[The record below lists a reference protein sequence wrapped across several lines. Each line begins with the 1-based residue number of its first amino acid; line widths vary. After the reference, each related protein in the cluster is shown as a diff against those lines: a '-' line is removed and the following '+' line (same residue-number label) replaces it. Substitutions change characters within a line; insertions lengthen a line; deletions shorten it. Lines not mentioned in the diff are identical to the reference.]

1 MAAQVTTSP
10 PPVADMHW
18 LGGFVYQYRFAAF
31 AAIVYG
37 AAGGIT
43 SALEPYLIGI
53 IVDHVSRGVRL
64 EQVAQ
69 DILLLVGLSLVTVL
83 AFWGQ
88 RHYSG
93 TIAYGVQSEVRRS
106 VFRHMVTLDQG
117 FYQRYAVGDLI
128 SRMYSDM
135 EWVWRVLALGFN
147 RGGSALLTCI
157 VTILLLGSI
166 NIPLTVLVFVT
177 LAISTYFQIRAGTAL
192 IRLSEEVQDQ
202 AGELSSLVQDT
213 VSGIQTLKTFGRE
226 DYASRKFLA
235 ENQEY
240 RRRWLYFKRRNEPV
254 GMLPQMIAYLTTG
267 IVVVVGGN
275 MALSGQISLGNFTQF
290 LLYLNLISN
299 VLLQLGTIYQR
310 FQQTRGALK
319 RITPLLQPPGI
330 KDADDAI
337 ALAQPRG
344 AIRFEHVGLKGS
356 TDGKWLL
363 RDIDLEI
370 PAGQVV
376 GLVGPTGCGKTLLV
390 NLISRVSDPD
400 EGSVYLDGV
409 DLRHLHLDD
418 VRRAVAY
425 VPQSTFLFSQPL
437 HENVRM
443 GKPDL
448 SEEEL
453 QRAIHIARVSNDLPQ
468 LPHGLETLVGEKG
481 VMLSGG
487 QKQRVAIARA
497 IAHDPAILV
506 LDDALSS
513 VDTRTAAEILGDL
526 RQVLRTRTSII
537 IAHRVATVKDADL
550 IVVMEGGRIVEQGSH
565 AHLIARQ
572 GIYARMVER
581 ELDEE
586 ARRQADEEASRI

>member
-1 MAAQVTTSP
+1 
-10 PPVADMHW
+10 
-18 LGGFVYQYRFAAF
+18 
-31 AAIVYG
+31 
-37 AAGGIT
+37 
-43 SALEPYLIGI
+43 
-53 IVDHVSRGVRL
+53 
-64 EQVAQ
+64 
-69 DILLLVGLSLVTVL
+69 
-83 AFWGQ
+83 
-88 RHYSG
+88 
-93 TIAYGVQSEVRRS
+93 
-106 VFRHMVTLDQG
+106 
-117 FYQRYAVGDLI
+117 
-128 SRMYSDM
+128 
-135 EWVWRVLALGFN
+135 
-147 RGGSALLTCI
+147 
-157 VTILLLGSI
+157 
-166 NIPLTVLVFVT
+166 
-177 LAISTYFQIRAGTAL
+177 
-192 IRLSEEVQDQ
+192 
-202 AGELSSLVQDT
+202 
-213 VSGIQTLKTFGRE
+213 
-226 DYASRKFLA
+226 
-235 ENQEY
+235 
-240 RRRWLYFKRRNEPV
+240 
-254 GMLPQMIAYLTTG
+254 
-267 IVVVVGGN
+267 
-275 MALSGQISLGNFTQF
+275 
-290 LLYLNLISN
+290 
-299 VLLQLGTIYQR
+299 
-310 FQQTRGALK
+310 
-319 RITPLLQPPGI
+319 
-330 KDADDAI
+330 
-337 ALAQPRG
+337 
-344 AIRFEHVGLKGS
+344 
-356 TDGKWLL
+356 
-363 RDIDLEI
+363 
-370 PAGQVV
+370 VV